1 MVNIVTI
8 NSQRYFVDVAFG
20 AEEAMR
26 PVPMTSGFE
35 FDQIP
40 PVRGRIEHTSL
51 PQHSDPSQRVWLYST
66 RSTAATADGEPPA
79 EWAPKYHFLDAEL
92 FPADYKT
99 MNLSPMAQ
107 PTSFFVQT
115 VLAMRVILEGEEG
128 GTKTPVGTLTMVAD
142 VVRRKVRGET
152 EVLAQMKT
160 EEERIAALKKYFE
173 VVLGERERRAIKGL
187 ASELKG

>member
-8 NSQRYFVDVAFG
+8 SSQKYFVDVAFG

-26 PVPMTSGFE
+26 PVPMISGFE
-35 FDQIP
+35 FEQIA

-51 PQHSDPSQRVWLYST
+51 SQHSDPSQRVWLYST
-66 RSTAATADGEPPA
+66 RNTAEDNA
-79 EWAPKYHFLDAEL
+79 EWVPKYHFLDAEF
-92 FPADYKT
+92 FPADYRT

-115 VLAMRVILEGEEG
+115 VMAMRVLLDEE
-128 GTKTPVGTLTMVAD
+128 TKRPKGALTMVGN
-142 VVRRKVRGET
+142 VVRRKVHGET
-152 EVLAQMKT
+152 EVLAELKT
-160 EEERIAALKKYFE
+160 EEERVEALEKYFE
-173 VVLGERERRAIKGL
+173 VVLSESEKRGIKGL